1 MKSFTIRL
9 AGQLF
14 TICPVC
20 DYIREYCKDYI
31 VADDKR
37 AAATETGGTVS
48 ESTPGNSVACATE
61 SPVYFSIVTTQSD
74 IDFER
79 EKSARED
86 IKEGIP
92 IRHFSDAY
100 LETLAVYRKIA
111 DHILSCDTLLF
122 HGSVIAVDGEGY
134 LFTAKSGTGKST
146 HTRLWR
152 EYFGERA
159 VMVNDDKPLLHIT
172 DSGVTAYGTPWDG
185 KHRLSTNTAVPLK
198 GICILTRDTTNHI
211 EQAEPHA
218 TYPMIVQQT
227 NRSLSADGMKQ
238 TLSLI
243 DRMLNVM
250 PVYRLGCNMDIEAA
264 RVAYEGMNRLK
275 KQEES

>member
-1 MKSFTIRL
+1 MESFTIRL
-9 AGQLF
+9 AGQYF

-20 DYIREYCKDYI
+20 DYIREYCRDYI
-31 VADDKR
+31 VAEDAVHGIGDS
-37 AAATETGGTVS
+37 ATGRETGHVTG
-48 ESTPGNSVACATE
+48 STTNGALETPSRFYIA
-61 SPVYFSIVTTQSD
+61 TTQSD

-86 IKEGIP
+86 IKEGIS

-100 LETLAVYRKIA
+100 LETLAVYRKSA
-111 DHILSCDTLLF
+111 DHLLSCDTLLF

-185 KHRLSTNTAVPLK
+185 KHRLSTKYRSTFK
-198 GICILTRDTTNHI
+198 GHLHI
-211 EQAEPHA
+211 DKRHHKSYRAGRA
-218 TYPMIVQQT
+218 ACGI
-227 NRSLSADGMKQ
+227 SADRPADEQKPGG
-238 TLSLI
+238 
-243 DRMLNVM
+243 RWNEA
-250 PVYRLGCNMDIEAA
+250 DIITD
-264 RVAYEGMNRLK
+264 
-275 KQEES
+275 

>member
-1 MKSFTIRL
+1 MPTKL
-9 AGQLF
+9 
-14 TICPVC
+14 P
-20 DYIREYCKDYI
+20 
-31 VADDKR
+31 
-37 AAATETGGTVS
+37 
-48 ESTPGNSVACATE
+48 
-61 SPVYFSIVTTQSD
+61 
-74 IDFER
+74 
-79 EKSARED
+79 SARMQ
-86 IKEGIP
+86 IQP
-92 IRHFSDAY
+92 P
-100 LETLAVYRKIA
+100 TLAVYRKIA
-111 DHILSCDTLLF
+111 DYLLSCDTLLF

-185 KHRLSTNTAVPLK
+185 KHRLSTNIAVPLK

-211 EQAEPHA
+211 KQAESHA
-218 TYPMIVQQT
+218 AYPMIVQQT

-243 DRMLNVM
+243 DRMLTVV
-250 PVYRLGCNMDIEAA
+250 PVYRLGCNMNIEAA
-264 RVAYEGMNRLK
+264 RGAYEGMNRLK

>member
-1 MKSFTIRL
+1 MENFTIRL
-9 AGQLF
+9 AGQYF
-14 TICPVC
+14 TIGPVC

-31 VADDKR
+31 VADVTGQSGIADGD
-37 AAATETGGTVS
+37 TEYTSSGVGDIT
-48 ESTPGNSVACATE
+48 TE
-61 SPVYFSIVTTQSD
+61 SVTRIRITQSD

-86 IKEGIP
+86 IKESIP
-92 IRHFSDAY
+92 IRRFSDAY

-111 DHILSCDTLLF
+111 DCLLSCDTLLF

-159 VMVNDDKPLLHIT
+159 VMVNDDKPLLRIT
-172 DSGVTAYGTPWDG
+172 DSGVTVYGTPWDG
-185 KHRLSTNTAVPLK
+185 KHRLSTNIAVPLK
-198 GICILTRDTTNHI
+198 GICILTRNAKNHI
-211 EQAEPHA
+211 EPVEPHA
-218 TYPMIVQQT
+218 VYPLIVQQT
-227 NRSLSADGMKQ
+227 NRSLSADGMKH

-243 DRMLNVM
+243 DRMLHVV
-250 PVYRLGCNMDIEAA
+250 PVYRLCCNMDIEVA

>member
-1 MKSFTIRL
+1 MENFTIRL

-14 TICPVC
+14 TICPVY
-20 DYIREYCKDYI
+20 DYIRDYCKDYI
-31 VADDKR
+31 VADVTGYSRLADGD
-37 AAATETGGTVS
+37 TEYTLSGVGDIT
-48 ESTPGNSVACATE
+48 TE
-61 SPVYFSIVTTQSD
+61 SVTRITITQSD

-86 IKEGIP
+86 VREGIH
-92 IRHFSDAY
+92 IRQFSDAY

-111 DHILSCDTLLF
+111 DHLLSCDTLLF

-172 DSGVTAYGTPWDG
+172 DSGVTVYGTPWDG
-185 KHRLSTNTAVPLK
+185 KHRLSTNTAVPLN
-198 GICILTRDTTNHI
+198 GIFLLERDTTNHI
-211 EQAEPHA
+211 EPAAPHVV
-218 TYPMIVQQT
+218 YPLIVQQT
-227 NRSLSADGMKQ
+227 NRSFTADGMKQ

-243 DRMLNVM
+243 DHMLSVV

>member
-1 MKSFTIRL
+1 MESFTIRL
-9 AGQLF
+9 AGQYF
-14 TICPVC
+14 TIYPVC

-31 VADDKR
+31 VADVTGQSGIADGD
-37 AAATETGGTVS
+37 TEYTSS
-48 ESTPGNSVACATE
+48 EVGDITTE
-61 SPVYFSIVTTQSD
+61 SVTRIRITQSD

-111 DHILSCDTLLF
+111 DYLLSCDTLLF

-185 KHRLSTNTAVPLK
+185 KHRLSTNIAVPLK

-218 TYPMIVQQT
+218 AYPMIVQQT
-227 NRSLSADGMKQ
+227 NRSLTVDGMKQ

-243 DRMLNVM
+243 DSMLNVV

-264 RVAYEGMNRLK
+264 RMAYEGMNRLK

>member
-1 MKSFTIRL
+1 MESFTIRL
-9 AGQLF
+9 AGQYF

-31 VADDKR
+31 VADVTGQSGIADGD
-37 AAATETGGTVS
+37 TEYTLSGVGDIT
-48 ESTPGNSVACATE
+48 TE
-61 SPVYFSIVTTQSD
+61 SVTRITITQSD

-92 IRHFSDAY
+92 VRQFSDAY

-111 DHILSCDTLLF
+111 DHLLSCDTLLF

-159 VMVNDDKPLLHIT
+159 VMVNDDKPLLRIT

-211 EQAEPHA
+211 ELAEPHA
-218 TYPMIVQQT
+218 VYPLIVQQT
-227 NRSLSADGMKQ
+227 NRSLTADGMKQ

-243 DRMLNVM
+243 DRMLTVV

>member
-1 MKSFTIRL
+1 MESFTIRL
-9 AGQLF
+9 AGQYF
-14 TICPVC
+14 TICPVY

-31 VADDKR
+31 VADVTGQSGIDDGD
-37 AAATETGGTVS
+37 TEYTSSGVGDIT
-48 ESTPGNSVACATE
+48 TE
-61 SPVYFSIVTTQSD
+61 SVTRITITQSD

-111 DHILSCDTLLF
+111 DYLLSCNTLLF
-122 HGSVIAVDGEGY
+122 HGSVITVDGEGY
-134 LFTAKSGTGKST
+134 LFTAQSGTGKST

-172 DSGVTAYGTPWDG
+172 DSGMTAYGTPWDG
-185 KHRLSTNTAVPLK
+185 KT
-198 GICILTRDTTNHI
+198 D
-211 EQAEPHA
+211 
-218 TYPMIVQQT
+218 
-227 NRSLSADGMKQ
+227 
-238 TLSLI
+238 
-243 DRMLNVM
+243 
-250 PVYRLGCNMDIEAA
+250 
-264 RVAYEGMNRLK
+264 
-275 KQEES
+275 

>member
-1 MKSFTIRL
+1 MENFTIRM
-9 AGQLF
+9 AGQYF

-31 VADDKR
+31 VADVTGQSGIDDGD
-37 AAATETGGTVS
+37 TEYTSSGVGDIT
-48 ESTPGNSVACATE
+48 TE
-61 SPVYFSIVTTQSD
+61 SVTRIRITQSD

-79 EKSARED
+79 EKSARGD

-111 DHILSCDTLLF
+111 DHLLSCDILLF

-185 KHRLSTNTAVPLK
+185 KHRLSTNIAVPLK
-198 GICILTRDTTNHI
+198 GICILTRDIKNHI
-211 EQAEPHA
+211 EQAESHA
-218 TYPMIVQQT
+218 VYPMIVQQT
-227 NRSLSADGMKQ
+227 NRSQSSDGMKQ
-238 TLSLI
+238 ILSLI
-243 DRMLNVM
+243 DRMLNVV

-264 RVAYEGMNRLK
+264 RVAYEGMK
-275 KQEES
+275 YHIWY

>member
-9 AGQLF
+9 AGQYF

-20 DYIREYCKDYI
+20 DYIREYCRDYI
-31 VADDKR
+31 VADVTGQSGIADGD
-37 AAATETGGTVS
+37 TEYTSTGVGDIT
-48 ESTPGNSVACATE
+48 TE
-61 SPVYFSIVTTQSD
+61 SVTRIRITQSD

-79 EKSARED
+79 EKSAKED

-111 DHILSCDTLLF
+111 DCLLSCDTLLF

-159 VMVNDDKPLLHIT
+159 VMVNDDKPLLHVT

-185 KHRLSTNTAVPLK
+185 KHRLSTNIAVPLK
-198 GICILTRDTTNHI
+198 GICILTRDIKNHI
-211 EQAEPHA
+211 EQAESHA
-218 TYPMIVQQT
+218 AYPMIVQQT
-227 NRSLSADGMKQ
+227 NRSLSSDGMKQ

-243 DRMLNVM
+243 DRMLNVV
-250 PVYRLGCNMDIEAA
+250 PVYRLGCNMDTEAA
-264 RVAYEGMNRLK
+264 RMAYEGMNRLK
-275 KQEES
+275 KQEE

>member
-1 MKSFTIRL
+1 MESFTIRL
-9 AGQLF
+9 AGQYF

-31 VADDKR
+31 VADVTGQSGIADED
-37 AAATETGGTVS
+37 TEYTSS
-48 ESTPGNSVACATE
+48 EVGDITTE
-61 SPVYFSIVTTQSD
+61 SVTRIRITQSD

-79 EKSARED
+79 EKSAKED

-111 DHILSCDTLLF
+111 DHLLSCDTLLF

-185 KHRLSTNTAVPLK
+185 KHRLSTNIAVPLK
-198 GICILTRDTTNHI
+198 DICILTRDIKNHI
-211 EQAEPHA
+211 EQVEPHA
-218 TYPMIVQQT
+218 VYPLIVQQT

-243 DRMLNVM
+243 DHMLNVV

-275 KQEES
+275 KQEE